1 MNNKIKYLVL
11 LYNTKIID
19 SAAYQCVKDNDV
31 IIFDNS
37 DEQAIIDFNKDF
49 VDKHQLI
56 YMGEGQNLGNYKAY
70 NQVFDHMQNFFPD
83 QHLVILDS
91 DSVIDGDYQQVDIN
105 HDQACVYLPKI
116 YSVRQKF
123 VVFPHY
129 YRGLIM
135 TIARPLKK
143 VRKIEA
149 INSGMLFNNL
159 FIKQY
164 RYDEKFQAYCGDFAL
179 MDYVVKNNIAYQQ
192 IDVTI
197 KQDFFVQ
204 NLEYT
209 DKTYARLKL
218 RMEDIRKYKPPYMFF
233 FFKIFSPIYN
243 AIRFRKLKILKLIF
257 E

>member
-149 INSGMLFNNL
+149 INSGMLFNN
-159 FIKQY
+159 
-164 RYDEKFQAYCGDFAL
+164 
-179 MDYVVKNNIAYQQ
+179 
-192 IDVTI
+192 
-197 KQDFFVQ
+197 
-204 NLEYT
+204 
-209 DKTYARLKL
+209 
-218 RMEDIRKYKPPYMFF
+218 
-233 FFKIFSPIYN
+233 
-243 AIRFRKLKILKLIF
+243 
-257 E
+257 

>member
-1 MNNKIKYLVL
+1 MNDKIKYLVL
-11 LYNTKIID
+11 LYNTKILD
-19 SAAYQCVKDNDV
+19 SIAYRCVKDNDV

-37 DEQAIIDFNKDF
+37 DDQAIIEYNKNYADN
-49 VDKHQLI
+49 HQLI
-56 YMGEGQNLGNYKAY
+56 YIGEGQNLGNYKAY
-70 NQVFDHMQNFFPD
+70 NRVFDYMENNFPD

-91 DSVIDGDYQQVDIN
+91 DSEIDGDYQQVDIN
-105 HDQACVYLPKI
+105 HDHACLYLPKI
-116 YSVRQKF
+116 YSVRQKL

-143 VRKIEA
+143 VRKIQA

-159 FIKQY
+159 FMQKY
-164 RYDEKFQAYCGDFAL
+164 RYDEKFKAYCGDFAL

-192 IDVTI
+192 IDVII
-197 KQDFFVQ
+197 KQEFFVQ

-209 DKTYARLKL
+209 DKTYDRLKL
-218 RMEDIRKYKPPYMFF
+218 RMEDNRKYKPPFMFF
-233 FFKIFSPIYN
+233 FFKVFSPIYN
-243 AIRFRKLKILKLIF
+243 AIRFRKLKILKLIL